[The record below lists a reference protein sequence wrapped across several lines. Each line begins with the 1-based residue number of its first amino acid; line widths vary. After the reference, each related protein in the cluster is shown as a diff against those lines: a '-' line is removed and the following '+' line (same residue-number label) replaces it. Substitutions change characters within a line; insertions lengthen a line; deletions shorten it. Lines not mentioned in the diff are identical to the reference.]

1 MKIWLALKNVN
12 EIIGTKQV
20 HSKAYNEYLKLVK
33 EIEEH
38 NDCLGELSW
47 GHESIPTFTGE
58 EYERV
63 NVTIQVPRV
72 ITISYESLDE
82 KYLNDIWNISSP
94 YKTDRIW
101 IESFE
106 IDDLDKSLKNHIVLQ
121 FGGKNES

>member
-63 NVTIQVPRV
+63 NVTIQVPR
-72 ITISYESLDE
+72 IIAISYKRLEEEYQNRLW
-82 KYLNDIWNISSP
+82 DINCP
-94 YKTDRIW
+94 QRTDRVW

-106 IDDLDKSLKNHIVLQ
+106 IDDLDKSLKNHTSLQ
-121 FGGKNES
+121 FGGKNE